1 MAEAPGPYFRAPGG
15 SFFLLF
21 FPRGPRL
28 GLGVEANRRWQKEE
42 GRERTTNQEQ
52 GLVAEGEDANLDIGK
67 ELLGN
72 GRCFSGRALLNE
84 AL

>member
-1 MAEAPGPYFRAPGG
+1 MERPGRG
-15 SFFLLF
+15 S
-21 FPRGPRL
+21 
-28 GLGVEANRRWQKEE
+28 RRKSWNWKGSEK
-42 GRERTTNQEQ
+42 TTNQEQ